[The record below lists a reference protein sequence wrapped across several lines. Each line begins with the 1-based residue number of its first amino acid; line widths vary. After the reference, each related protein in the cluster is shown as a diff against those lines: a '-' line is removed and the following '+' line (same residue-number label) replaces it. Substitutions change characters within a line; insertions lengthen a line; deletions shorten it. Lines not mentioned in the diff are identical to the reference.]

1 MACNVIQFVATSS
14 SKCQAVLRF
23 PSTFQAFFNMLEVGI
38 EVLIVQAIELETS
51 LSRLD
56 ERLDTVREFAIG
68 EAKLHL
74 LERDRI
80 LAGAWTQ
87 FGANNQ
93 RISLLDQNLRTLEV
107 IHEHR
112 RFADSCA
119 SRVQSE
125 LQAMKT
131 SLESLRP
138 LASSLSLYGV
148 GPSTGPVMREI
159 KAGVERLNN
168 RDTKDLEMTGF
179 EIGVWDELKPS
190 DVLYS
195 EA

>member
-1 MACNVIQFVATSS
+1 
-14 SKCQAVLRF
+14 
-23 PSTFQAFFNMLEVGI
+23 MLEVGI